1 MAIAD
6 ELQALLDHW
15 LACYARGDIEGA
27 VACFA
32 ADGAIYSPYGPPAV
46 GHAALM
52 QLHAEWLAEDE
63 SDKRIVVREA
73 RGTGDVAYCVADYH
87 TEAETPS
94 GQRVRETG
102 TVLNVAVRDAAGRW
116 VLQISSIN
124 RTRPTLEGGAELSEG
139 ENEMPSR

>member
-32 ADGAIYSPYGPPAV
+32 PDGAIHSPYGPPAV

-52 QLHAEWLAEDE
+52 RLHASWLADDE
-63 SDKRIVVREA
+63 TDKRIVVREA
-73 RGTGDVAYCVADYH
+73 RGSGDVAYCVADYS
-87 TEAETPS
+87 TESGTPD
-94 GQRVRETG
+94 GRRIRETG
-102 TVLNVAVRDAAGRW
+102 TVLNVAVRDGSGAW
-116 VLQISSIN
+116 TLQISSLN
-124 RTRPTLEGGAELSEG
+124 RTYPEEA
-139 ENEMPSR
+139 

>member
-1 MAIAD
+1 MAIQD

-32 ADGAIYSPYGPPAV
+32 ADGAIYLPYGPPAV

-52 QLHAEWLAEDE
+52 RLHASWLADDE
-63 SDKRIVVREA
+63 TDKRVLVREA
-73 RGTGDVAYCVADYH
+73 RGSGDVAYCVADYF
-87 TEAETPS
+87 TEAVAPD
-94 GQRVRETG
+94 GQRIRETG
-102 TVLNVAVRDAAGRW
+102 TVINVAVRDASGGW

-124 RTRPTLEGGAELSEG
+124 RTRPTFEDEG
-139 ENEMPSR
+139 EPPESEA